1 MVISIAYLRIT
12 FQWNPSSIRV
22 ARHVSRFE
30 YWLTKKE
37 AGHGV
42 KASVT
47 VAVTVLGFGMMSEVL
62 ESLIVKS
69 KYHCKYFFYVL
80 L

>member
-30 YWLTKKE
+30 CWKE

-47 VAVTVLGFGMMSEVL
+47 VAVTVLGFAMMSEVL